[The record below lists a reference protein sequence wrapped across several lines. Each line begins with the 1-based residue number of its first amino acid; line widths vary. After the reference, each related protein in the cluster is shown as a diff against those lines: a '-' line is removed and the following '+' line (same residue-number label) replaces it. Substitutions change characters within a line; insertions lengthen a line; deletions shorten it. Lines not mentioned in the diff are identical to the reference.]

1 MKLSFC
7 LCGKNLLFLFVSIFL
22 IFYWCSFVTKSFDSI
37 IALLSATPFFLCAT
51 YTSMMLC
58 EQKVLSLF
66 VLIFLIFYR
75 CSFVMKSFDSNND
88 FNINIIRLKERL
100 FIISVKRYI
109 YLNIELM
116 FYLFIREGEDR
127 VFIGMIEVRAN
138 SH

>member
-1 MKLSFC
+1 
-7 LCGKNLLFLFVSIFL
+7 
-22 IFYWCSFVTKSFDSI
+22 
-37 IALLSATPFFLCAT
+37 
-51 YTSMMLC
+51 
-58 EQKVLSLF
+58 
-66 VLIFLIFYR
+66 
-75 CSFVMKSFDSNND
+75 MKSFDSNND

>member
-1 MKLSFC
+1 M
-7 LCGKNLLFLFVSIFL
+7 
-22 IFYWCSFVTKSFDSI
+22 
-37 IALLSATPFFLCAT
+37 
-51 YTSMMLC
+51 
-58 EQKVLSLF
+58 
-66 VLIFLIFYR
+66 
-75 CSFVMKSFDSNND
+75 MKSFDSNND

>member
-1 MKLSFC
+1 
-7 LCGKNLLFLFVSIFL
+7 
-22 IFYWCSFVTKSFDSI
+22 
-37 IALLSATPFFLCAT
+37 
-51 YTSMMLC
+51 
-58 EQKVLSLF
+58 
-66 VLIFLIFYR
+66 
-75 CSFVMKSFDSNND
+75 MKSFDSNND

-100 FIISVKRYI
+100 FIISVKSHI